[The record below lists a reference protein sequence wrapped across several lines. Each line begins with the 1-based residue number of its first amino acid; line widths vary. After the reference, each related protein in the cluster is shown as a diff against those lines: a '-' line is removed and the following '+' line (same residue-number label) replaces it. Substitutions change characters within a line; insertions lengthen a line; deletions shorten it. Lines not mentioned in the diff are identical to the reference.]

1 MPKRRGRPRA
11 LPRAYESRKKQA
23 IQKKETE
30 VSIRLTNF
38 VLLMYKHLIS
48 TQRSQI
54 FAYKQCG
61 KSVEFIANA
70 IGVHKS
76 TIYRE
81 LSRNSNKRGGYAH
94 NAHEMAM
101 ERQERIVRNATVSG
115 KIKFECLQRIRV
127 SQWSPEQISGA
138 LKQKGVNVSH
148 TTIYKWVKEDK
159 EAGGTL
165 FEYLRHKGHRRRT
178 NPYRKASA
186 SNIPHRTS
194 ISERPAEADG
204 KRFGDW
210 EMDLIIGK
218 NGYQA
223 ILVLVERSTGYV
235 IIHRLKHGKK
245 ARELAMAV
253 SKLLLAYRAGGVL
266 TITTDNG
273 SEFSQHRLI
282 TKALKGVT
290 VYFADPYCSW
300 QKGLVEYT
308 NKLIR
313 QYIPKGFDF
322 DEISPHELMD
332 IQKKLNSRPRK
343 RLNFS
348 TPKIQF
354 FNHFS

>member
-1 MPKRRGRPRA
+1 
-11 LPRAYESRKKQA
+11 
-23 IQKKETE
+23 
-30 VSIRLTNF
+30 
-38 VLLMYKHLIS
+38 MYKHLIS

-61 KSVEFIANA
+61 KSVDFIAQA

-81 LSRNSNKRGGYAH
+81 LARNCNKRGGYAH

-101 ERQERIVRNATVSG
+101 ERQERIAKNANISAKV
-115 KIKFECLQRIRV
+115 KFDCLQRIKV
-127 SQWSPEQISGA
+127 DQWSPEQISGDMR
-138 LKQKGVNVSH
+138 LKGINVSH

-159 EAGGTL
+159 ESGGSL
-165 FEYLRHKGHRRRT
+165 YLHLRHKGHRRKS
-178 NPYRKASA
+178 NPYKYASVR
-186 SNIPHRTS
+186 NIPGRVS
-194 ISERPAEADG
+194 IKDRPAEANG

-218 NGYQA
+218 NGFQA

-245 ARELAMAV
+245 AKELAQDV
-253 SKLLLAYRAGGVL
+253 GRLLFAYRAEGVL

-273 SEFSQHRLI
+273 AEFSKHKLI
-282 TKALKGVT
+282 TKYLKGVV
-290 VYFADPYCSW
+290 VYFADPYASW

-313 QYIPKGFDF
+313 QYIPKGTDF
-322 DEISPHELMD
+322 DDISPHQIMD
-332 IQKKLNSRPRK
+332 IQKKINARPRK
-343 RLNFS
+343 KLNYS
-348 TPKIQF
+348 TPKREF
-354 FNHFS
+354 FRHFN

>member
-1 MPKRRGRPRA
+1 M
-11 LPRAYESRKKQA
+11 YHQ
-23 IQKKETE
+23 
-30 VSIRLTNF
+30 LT
-38 VLLMYKHLIS
+38 S

-54 FAYKQCG
+54 FAYKQCN

-70 IGVHKS
+70 IGVHRS

-81 LSRNSNKRGGYAH
+81 LSRNCNKRGGYAH

-101 ERQERIVRNATVSG
+101 ERQERIVRNATISR
-115 KIKFECLQRIRV
+115 KIKFECLQLIRAN
-127 SQWSPEQISGA
+127 QWSPEQISGVF
-138 LKQKGVNVSH
+138 KQKGVKVSH

-159 EAGGTL
+159 QAGGTL
-165 FEYLRHKGHRRRT
+165 FECLRHKGHRRRT
-178 NPYRKASA
+178 NPYRRASA
-186 SNIPHRTS
+186 RNIPHRTS

-245 ARELAMAV
+245 AKELALEV
-253 SKLLLAYRAGGVL
+253 GRLLFAYRAEGVL
-266 TITTDNG
+266 SITTDNG
-273 SEFSQHRLI
+273 SEFSQHQLI

-290 VYFADPYCSW
+290 VYFADPYSSW

-313 QYIPKGFDF
+313 QYIPKGSDF
-322 DEISPHELMD
+322 DEISPHQLME
-332 IQKKLNSRPRK
+332 IQKKLNARPRK
-343 RLNFS
+343 KLNYS
-348 TPKIQF
+348 TPKREF
-354 FNHFS
+354 FKHFS